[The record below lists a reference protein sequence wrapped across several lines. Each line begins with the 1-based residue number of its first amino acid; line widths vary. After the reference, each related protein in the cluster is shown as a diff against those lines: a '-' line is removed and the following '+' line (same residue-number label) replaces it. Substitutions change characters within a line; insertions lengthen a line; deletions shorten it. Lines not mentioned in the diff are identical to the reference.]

1 MKPRLSF
8 ANVTSMLALFVALGG
23 TSYAAVTLSA
33 NSVNKTHLRTNSVGK
48 SEIRTRAVGQS
59 EVASNSIGA
68 SELRTSAV
76 GSNDVKDETLG
87 ANDLAPAART
97 ALADINGVTFRAS
110 VTAAGARAAGNV
122 AASPTPRQ
130 RRVHGRDRARRER
143 LPVLGRRHG
152 REGRDDDRGADRRWT
167 SATAVPSA
175 TATQVIVRTYD
186 AANARGRLAV
196 QPAHRLLTSGRRPA
210 PGGAAAPSSEYGT
223 SA

>member
-48 SEIRTRAVGQS
+48 SEIRTRAVGQA
-59 EVASNSIGA
+59 EVASNTIGA

-122 AASPTPRQ
+122 ASVAHTASSGVYTVETGRDVSACQYSADVSGVKNGTTIEEPTDAGAAVASP
-130 RRVHGRDRARRER
+130 A
-143 LPVLGRRHG
+143 
-152 REGRDDDRGADRRWT
+152 
-167 SATAVPSA
+167 A
-175 TATQVIVRTYD
+175 TATQVIVRTFD
-186 AANARGRLAV
+186 AV
-196 QPAHRLLTSGRRPA
+196 A
-210 PGGAAAPSSEYGT
+210 PTPGAADRPFSLLIAC
-223 SA
+223 

>member
-1 MKPRLSF
+1 MRQRLSF

-23 TSYAAVTLSA
+23 TSYAAATLSA
-33 NSVNKTHLRTNSVGK
+33 NSVNKSHLRTNSVGK
-48 SEIRTRAVGQS
+48 SEVRSRAVGQS

-110 VTAAGARAAGNV
+110 GTAGGTLTAGNV
-122 AASPTPRQ
+122 RSLARTAPGVYT
-130 RRVHGRDRARRER
+130 VETGRDVSACQYSADVSGVKNGAAIEE
-143 LPVLGRRHG
+143 PV
-152 REGRDDDRGADRRWT
+152 DAGA
-167 SATAVPSA
+167 ATASPSA

-186 AANARGRLAV
+186 SASPPVAADR
-196 QPAHRLLTSGRRPA
+196 PFSLLIA
-210 PGGAAAPSSEYGT
+210 C
-223 SA
+223 

>member
-122 AASPTPRQ
+122 ASVAHTAGSGVYT
-130 RRVHGRDRARRER
+130 VETGRDVSACQYSAD
-143 LPVLGRRHG
+143 RHR
-152 REGRDDDRGADRRWT
+152 REGRRPRSRPPTADFE
-167 SATAVPSA
+167 ATAEPSA
-175 TATQVIVRTYD
+175 TATQVIVQTYD
-186 AANARGRLAV
+186 ALAL
-196 QPAHRLLTSGRRPA
+196 PADSPFSLLIA
-210 PGGAAAPSSEYGT
+210 C
-223 SA
+223 